1 MEKNT
6 VLCVDDDVTLL
17 HALRTLLSAE
27 LGLHCWVEIAE
38 SGEEALELA
47 AELQQRG
54 RPIAVVISDY
64 IMPGMRGD
72 ELLAEFHCCSPR
84 TVKILLTGQSDIG
97 GVKRAINDAGL
108 YRFIEKPFDNDD
120 VVLTTRT
127 ALHAFEQER
136 EIERQNEQ
144 LRRVNAELETL
155 VAERTRELVEKNAEL
170 ERMAVTD
177 RLTGLFNRHRLDQI
191 LADEC
196 AREHRYGAPF
206 AVALVDIDHFKAVND
221 EFGHQAGDRVLVEL
235 AGLLAQHTR
244 HADVAG
250 RWGGEEFLLIFRHT
264 TLDGART
271 SADKLRGLIA
281 AYPFAI
287 VGHRTVSFGVAA
299 SGAGETPEQLLARAD
314 AALYRAKENG
324 RNRVEVAAAA

>member
-1 MEKNT
+1 MNKNI

-27 LGLHCWVEIAE
+27 LGPGCWVEIAE

-47 AELQQRG
+47 AESQQQG

-72 ELLAEFHCCSPR
+72 ELLAEVHRCSPR
-84 TVKILLTGQSDIG
+84 TINILLTGQSDIG
-97 GVKRAINDAGL
+97 GVKRAINEASL

-127 ALHAFEQER
+127 ALHAFEQDR
-136 EIERQNEQ
+136 EIERRNEQ
-144 LRRVNAELETL
+144 LRRVNAELEAQ

-196 AREHRYGAPF
+196 ARDHRYGAPF
-206 AVALVDIDHFKAVND
+206 AVALADIDHFKAVND
-221 EFGHQAGDRVLVEL
+221 EFGHQAGDKVLVEL

-264 TLDGART
+264 TLDGACT
-271 SADKLRGLIA
+271 SADKLRALIA
-281 AYPFAI
+281 DHPFTT
-287 VGHRTVSFGVAA
+287 VGHRTASFGVAA
-299 SGAGETPEQLLARAD
+299 SRPGESPEQLLARAD

-324 RNRVEVAAAA
+324 RNRVEAAAFA